1 MAARH
6 TSSGS
11 ERPYAKGY
19 WWRAGRPRPAALLL
33 NRRDA
38 LPPTTTLDRRQR
50 LLKIAKD
57 IVHVL
62 DADRDTHH
70 PVSDADFAA
79 AFLADSCV
87 RHRRRMRNQGFDSAQ
102 GLGQRTHAHL
112 AQHLVGVRERSG
124 FEGDQR
130 SEARHLPLR

>member
-38 LPPTTTLDRRQR
+38 LPPTTTLDRRQC
-50 LLKIAKD
+50 LVEIGKD

-70 PVSDADFAA
+70 AVSDADFAA
-79 AFLADSCV
+79 AFLADRRMS
-87 RHRRRMRNQGFDSAQ
+87 HRRRMRNQSFDSAQ
-102 GLGQRTHAHL
+102 GLGQGTDVHL
-112 AQHLVGVRERSG
+112 AKHLVGV
-124 FEGDQR
+124 
-130 SEARHLPLR
+130 